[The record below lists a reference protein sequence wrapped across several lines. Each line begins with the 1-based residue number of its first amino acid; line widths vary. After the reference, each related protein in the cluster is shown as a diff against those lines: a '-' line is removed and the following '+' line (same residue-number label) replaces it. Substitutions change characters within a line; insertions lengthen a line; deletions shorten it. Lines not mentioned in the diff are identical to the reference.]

1 MGVRKRYEPGTFCWA
16 DLSTADVEGAKAFY
30 GDLLG
35 WEFRDDEIPGGGTY
49 TMCYVGGDDVAA
61 MVEQNQ
67 QPGHWN
73 HYVSVKSADE
83 ATAEAK
89 RLGATVLEEPFDVM
103 DVGRMAVFSDPE
115 GAVFCAWEPRGHA
128 GAGRVNDAGCMTW
141 NELQSGRP
149 DEAAA
154 FYGELFGWGTEPIT
168 ENGQTVY
175 VTIKNR
181 AGWMNGG
188 IMPTI
193 GTPADAPSF
202 WLIYFT
208 VPSCDAAV
216 SRTQELGGR
225 VLAGPME
232 PGFGRIA
239 VLSDPQGAHFAVF
252 EGETDE

>member
-35 WEFRDDEIPGGGTY
+35 WTFRDDEIPGGGTY

-73 HYVSVKSADE
+73 HYVSVESADE
-83 ATAEAK
+83 ATAEASAG
-89 RLGATVLEEPFDVM
+89 RDRLEEPFDVM

-115 GAVFCAWEPRGHA
+115 GAVFCAWEAA
-128 GAGRVNDAGCMTW
+128 GARRGRARERPGCMTW
-141 NELQSGRP
+141 NELQSRRP

-154 FYGELFGWGTEPIT
+154 FYAGLFGWGTEPIT
-168 ENGQTVY
+168 EDGRTVY
-175 VTIKNR
+175 VTIKNS

-188 IMPTI
+188 IMPTTE
-193 GTPADAPSF
+193 TPADAPSF

-216 SRTQELGGR
+216 ARTQELGGR

-239 VLSDPQGAHFAVF
+239 VLSDPQGAPFAVF

>member
-1 MGVRKRYEPGTFCWA
+1 MGVRKSYEPGTFCWA

-73 HYVSVKSADE
+73 HYVSVGSADG
-83 ATAEAK
+83 ATAEAR

-103 DVGRMAVFSDPE
+103 DVGRMAVLADPD
-115 GAVFCAWEPRGHA
+115 GAVFCVWEAREHA
-128 GAGRVNDAGCMTW
+128 GAARVNDPGCMTW
-141 NELQSGRP
+141 NDLQSRRP
-149 DEAAA
+149 EEAAA
-154 FYGELFGWGTEPIT
+154 FYAGLFGWSMEPIT
-168 ENGQTVY
+168 EDGRTVY
-175 VTIKNR
+175 VTIKNS
-181 AGWMNGG
+181 AGRMNGG
-188 IMPTI
+188 IMPT
-193 GTPADAPSF
+193 TETSAEAPSF

-216 SRTQELGGR
+216 ARTEELGGC

-239 VLSDPQGAHFAVF
+239 VLSDPQGAPFAVF

>member
-1 MGVRKRYEPGTFCWA
+1 
-16 DLSTADVEGAKAFY
+16 
-30 GDLLG
+30 
-35 WEFRDDEIPGGGTY
+35 
-49 TMCYVGGDDVAA
+49 MCYVGGDDVAA

-73 HYVSVKSADE
+73 HYVSVESADE
-83 ATAEAK
+83 ATAEAR

-103 DVGRMAVFSDPE
+103 DVGRMAVLSDPG
-115 GAVFCAWEPRGHA
+115 GAVFCLWEAREHA
-128 GAGRVNDAGCMTW
+128 GAARVNDPGCMTW
-141 NELQSGRP
+141 NELQSRRP
-149 DEAAA
+149 EEAAA
-154 FYGELFGWGTEPIT
+154 FYAGLFGWGTEPIT
-168 ENGQTVY
+168 EDGRTVY
-175 VTIKNR
+175 VTIKNS

-188 IMPTI
+188 IMPTTE
-193 GTPADAPSF
+193 TPADAPSF

-216 SRTQELGGR
+216 ARTQELGGR

-239 VLSDPQGAHFAVF
+239 VLSDPQGAPFAVF

>member
-67 QPGHWN
+67 LPGHWN
-73 HYVSVKSADE
+73 HYVSVESADE

-89 RLGATVLEEPFDVM
+89 RLGATVLEEPFDVI
-103 DVGRMAVFSDPE
+103 DVGRM
-115 GAVFCAWEPRGHA
+115 AVFCAWEPRGHA

>member
-1 MGVRKRYEPGTFCWA
+1 
-16 DLSTADVEGAKAFY
+16 
-30 GDLLG
+30 
-35 WEFRDDEIPGGGTY
+35 
-49 TMCYVGGDDVAA
+49 
-61 MVEQNQ
+61 
-67 QPGHWN
+67 
-73 HYVSVKSADE
+73 
-83 ATAEAK
+83 
-89 RLGATVLEEPFDVM
+89 
-103 DVGRMAVFSDPE
+103 
-115 GAVFCAWEPRGHA
+115 
-128 GAGRVNDAGCMTW
+128 MTW